1 MTRKGPRANTF
12 KPSHMH
18 PHILHSQITQYSWD
32 VWYCRHKSPVVVIN
46 PQSHLN
52 IDRVVVYPGW
62 RSLTLVSIFI
72 IMKIPL
78 NNPICVLVHTFSDD
92 GILFFRQ
99 AGLDPDVIEA
109 FDMGTSTEME
119 C

>member
-1 MTRKGPRANTF
+1 MAFIDLGFN
-12 KPSHMH
+12 
-18 PHILHSQITQYSWD
+18 LHHHENS
-32 VWYCRHKSPVVVIN
+32 SPVTIIRVTTSV
-46 PQSHLN
+46 N
-52 IDRVVVYPGW
+52 IFW
-62 RSLTLVSIFI
+62 RIFI

-78 NNPICVLVHTFSDD
+78 NNPFCVLVHTFSDD
-92 GILFFRQ
+92 GILFFHQ